1 MNRTARFGAAGI
13 GLAAVCA
20 AALMIPA
27 IANGSARDTLGA
39 TQPAAA
45 AAKPY
50 LAMLSGANE
59 VPAGSGDPDG
69 EGAAAVTIDPGN
81 NEVCIDMRVAN
92 LDPVTAAHI
101 HLAPAGS
108 NGDVVVP
115 LGMSFPN
122 LPTPTSANCVL
133 VDPARIADMIA
144 NPANYYVNVHTTA
157 FPLGAIRGQLAL
169 SASSSGMARLLD
181 EPLRAYDSRLTTDG
195 KVTAGTT
202 RVISV
207 GTGVDG
213 AGVRH
218 IAVPPGATGAV
229 LRVTLD
235 QTEGAGFLTVYSNAL
250 ANRPATSNV
259 NWYEPGAIVGA
270 DPTVAVDAQA
280 MIKVF
285 AGVNS
290 THVIIDV
297 VGFVF

>member
-13 GLAAVCA
+13 GLVAVCG
-20 AALMIPA
+20 AALMIPT

-39 TQPAAA
+39 TQTAAA

-59 VPAGSGDPDG
+59 VPTADPDG

-81 NEVCIDMRVAN
+81 NQVCIDLRVAN
-92 LDPVTAAHI
+92 LDTVTAAHI
-101 HLAPAGS
+101 HQAPAGS
-108 NGDVVVP
+108 NGPVVVP
-115 LGMSFPN
+115 AGVSFAN
-122 LPTPTSANCVL
+122 LPTPTSANCVTA
-133 VDPARIADMIA
+133 DPARITDMIA
-144 NPANYYVNVHTTA
+144 NPANYYVNVHTTTY
-157 FPLGAIRGQLAL
+157 PGGAIRGQLAL
-169 SASSSGMARLLD
+169 SASSSGMTRLLD
-181 EPLRAYDSRLTTDG
+181 EPLRAYDSRTADG
-195 KVTAGTT
+195 KVAAGTT
-202 RVISV
+202 RVINV
-207 GTGVDG
+207 GTGVDAAG
-213 AGVRH
+213 AKH

-235 QTEGAGFLTVYSNAL
+235 QTEGSGFLTVYSNAL

-280 MIKVF
+280 RIKVY
-285 AGVNS
+285 AGVSS
-290 THVIIDV
+290 TQVIIDV

>member
-1 MNRTARFGAAGI
+1 MNRTTRFGAAGL

-27 IANGSARDTLGA
+27 IASGSARDTLGA
-39 TQPAAA
+39 GQPAAA

-59 VPAGSGDPDG
+59 VPPADPDG
-69 EGAAAVTIDPGN
+69 EGAAAVTIDPAN
-81 NEVCIDMRVAN
+81 TQVCIDIRVAN
-92 LDPVTAAHI
+92 IDTVIAAHI
-101 HLAPAGS
+101 HNAPAGS
-108 NGDVVVP
+108 NGPPVVP
-115 LGMSFPN
+115 PAGSLPN
-122 LPTPTSANCVL
+122 LPTPTSANCMSAA
-133 VDPARIADMIA
+133 PALIADMIA

-157 FPLGAIRGQLAL
+157 YPNGAIRGQLAL
-169 SASSSGMARLLD
+169 SASSSGMTRLLD

-195 KVTAGTT
+195 KVVAGTT
-202 RVISV
+202 RVINV

-213 AGVRH
+213 AGVRR

-235 QTEGAGFLTVYSNAL
+235 QAEGAGFLTVYSNAL

-280 MIKVF
+280 MIKVY